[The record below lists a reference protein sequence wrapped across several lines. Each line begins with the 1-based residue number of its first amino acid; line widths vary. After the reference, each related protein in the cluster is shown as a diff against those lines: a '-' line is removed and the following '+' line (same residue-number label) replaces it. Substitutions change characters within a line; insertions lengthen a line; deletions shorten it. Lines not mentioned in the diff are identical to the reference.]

1 MATLI
6 QRVARNLKKLREQS
20 GLTQE
25 ELADHCKMEYK
36 QYQRYEGTTLED
48 MRLSTIEKL
57 AKGLKVDPEE
67 LVMK

>member
-1 MATLI
+1 MAILTK
-6 QRVARNLKKLREQS
+6 RVAKNLKKLREQS

-25 ELADHCKMEYK
+25 ELADRCKMEYK

-67 LVMK
+67 FFVK